1 MGVIPWDLHP
11 SRHHFVAACAPRC
24 TALVSPSFS
33 YLWLFANAHKRERI
47 RGQTGRL
54 FLTKWGDIRYKVIL
68 DILFCIS
75 VRFAREFKKCGMKS
89 VDFAH
94 ILEEFSL
101 Y

>member
-24 TALVSPSFS
+24 TALVSPSFP

-54 FLTKWGDIRYKVIL
+54 FLIKWVDIRYKVIL
-68 DILFCIS
+68 DIFCFEIFVLHFS
-75 VRFAREFKKCGMKS
+75 QS
-89 VDFAH
+89 DFPV
-94 ILEEFSL
+94 SL
-101 Y
+101 RNAG